1 MIELLEESALFSGCT
16 PAQLEAVAVCCK
28 RLAYQSGAIIFEAQ
42 APAEHLYVV
51 ERGPIELHFPLT
63 CYGVAQQVTVD
74 RKLRGDVLGW
84 SSLVAD
90 RRYTLSATAM
100 GEASLLRIRS
110 AELEALF
117 ENHDFG
123 QVVMRRLAD
132 IIAQRFNVLQQ
143 MLIDMLQDRV
153 VR

>member
-1 MIELLEESALFSGCT
+1 MIELLEESALFGGCT
-16 PAQLEAVAVCCK
+16 PPQLEAIAACCE
-28 RLAYQSGAIIFEAQ
+28 RLAYQAGAIVFEAQ

-84 SSLVAD
+84 SSLVAG

-100 GEASLLRIRS
+100 GEATLLRIRGDR
-110 AELEALF
+110 LEALF
-117 ENHDFG
+117 EDHDFG
-123 QVVMRRLAD
+123 YTVTRRLAD
-132 IIAQRFNVLQQ
+132 IIGQRFNVMQQ